1 MGFRFMAFEACG
13 GTAAARPLGGSPL
26 EICPTGGTQ
35 PGSSRKPRYSGRPL
49 TGRFGPPQYPAVAVK
64 VTRPSSPS
72 GLLTETER
80 AALRRPVF
88 PLRAAIVYSKPT
100 WQPHSRYYGSLLLV
114 SSGAYNHST
123 AGLQRTFQMSQATG
137 VETARQAQE
146 LHIFHDVAKAL
157 TSSLDLDSIL
167 QTIMEK
173 MAEYFRP
180 DTWSLLMV
188 DEQKMELYFAIAV
201 GKASEA
207 LKSVRLKVGEGIA
220 GHVAKYGE
228 KLIVPDVRSD
238 KRFAKRID
246 HVTQWETQSIICIP
260 LRSKLRVL
268 GVIQLV
274 NVDMKNFTEQESFF
288 LQSLCDY
295 AAIAIENARA
305 VEKIQELTITDDCTG
320 LYNARHLY
328 KTLETEVYRSARFGY
343 EFSVLFI
350 DLDHFKQVNDTH
362 GHLIGSKLLAEIGYL
377 IKAQLRLIDFA
388 FRYGGDEFVVLLP
401 QTGKDSALVVARR
414 LRDSLRS
421 SCFCKE
427 EGLNL
432 NVRASIGL
440 ATYPHDAKTP
450 HDVIRRADEMMYM
463 VKNSTRDNIGIAQ
476 RGVEK

>member
-1 MGFRFMAFEACG
+1 MSK
-13 GTAAARPLGGSPL
+13 AA
-26 EICPTGGTQ
+26 
-35 PGSSRKPRYSGRPL
+35 
-49 TGRFGPPQYPAVAVK
+49 
-64 VTRPSSPS
+64 
-72 GLLTETER
+72 
-80 AALRRPVF
+80 
-88 PLRAAIVYSKPT
+88 
-100 WQPHSRYYGSLLLV
+100 
-114 SSGAYNHST
+114 GA
-123 AGLQRTFQMSQATG
+123 
-137 VETARQAQE
+137 ETARQTQE
-146 LHIFHDVAKAL
+146 LNIFHDVAKAL

-167 QTIMEK
+167 QTILEK

-188 DEQKMELYFAIAV
+188 DDNQEELYFAIAV
-201 GKASEA
+201 GTAAES
-207 LKSVRLKVGEGIA
+207 LKNVRLRVGEGIA

-238 KRFAKRID
+238 RRFAKRID
-246 HVTQWETQSIICIP
+246 EMTQWETQSIICMP
-260 LRSKLRVL
+260 LKSKLRVL
-268 GVIQLV
+268 GVIQLI
-274 NVDMKNFTEQESFF
+274 NVDMKQFSGQEAFF
-288 LQSLCDY
+288 LQALCDY

-421 SCFCKE
+421 SAFCKE

-432 NVRASIGL
+432 NIRASIGL
-440 ATYPHDAKTP
+440 ATYPHDAKSP
-450 HDVIRRADEMMYM
+450 HDIIRQADEMMYV

-476 RGVEK
+476 RGLEK